1 MPIKARSRRPRGPA
15 PPTLLYLM
23 KQVELAVR
31 ARLEEL
37 ARPVGLT
44 ALQYTALTVLE
55 RHPDLTS
62 AHLARH
68 SFVTAQSMADMVT
81 ALLDRGLIERH
92 RDPADRRRLVIAL
105 TDAGR
110 RLLDELRPAVAALE
124 DEMLAPLSERQ
135 ARTLRR
141 AMLSCREALLGR
153 RTRPPRPAEPDEPSR
168 AKVVRKP
175 VHQVSAVVCF
185 THHDD
190 HLARPPRDA
199 GREDA

>member
-1 MPIKARSRRPRGPA
+1 MTTTARKPASPPA

-68 SFVTAQSMADMVT
+68 SFVRTQSMADMVT
-81 ALLDRGLIERH
+81 ALLAEGLIERH
-92 RDPADRRRLVIAL
+92 RDHSDRRRLVIAL

-110 RLLDELRPAVAALE
+110 HRLEELRPAVTALE
-124 DEMLAPLSERQ
+124 EEMLAPLSDSQ
-135 ARTLRR
+135 VRTLRR
-141 AMLSCREALLGR
+141 GMLSCREALLGR
-153 RTRPPRPAEPDEPSR
+153 AHPASSPSESRDRPQ
-168 AKVVRKP
+168 K
-175 VHQVSAVVCF
+175 
-185 THHDD
+185 
-190 HLARPPRDA
+190 
-199 GREDA
+199 